1 VSSTALDFS
10 VERQRLLVTNF
21 AWSGE
26 AAAGRSP
33 GRAKLRRLDPAG
45 GKGVFQMKRLSGVTA
60 ALVFGVL
67 ALAGT
72 AGATKPFMERVVI
85 GPDTLSDTCSFP
97 VLIQPTAPDVQN
109 FFIFSN
115 GEIHG
120 SGPFVGTATNLDT
133 DKTVKINL
141 SGSFSV
147 VEHSDG
153 TTTITSNGF
162 VLSTLFGTI
171 FSGHGVLVLDASGNV
186 ISRTFNGRER
196 DLCAELAGP

>member
-1 VSSTALDFS
+1 MKHL
-10 VERQRLLVTNF
+10 
-21 AWSGE
+21 
-26 AAAGRSP
+26 AG
-33 GRAKLRRLDPAG
+33 
-45 GKGVFQMKRLSGVTA
+45 VIA
-60 ALVFGVL
+60 ALTLRALV
-67 ALAGT
+67 LAGT
-72 AGATKPFMERVVI
+72 AGATKPFMERIVI

-97 VLIQPTAPDVQN
+97 ILIQPTAPDVQN

-120 SGPFVGTATNLDT
+120 SGPYVGTATNLDT
-133 DKTVKINL
+133 GKTVNINL

-171 FSGHGVLVLDASGNV
+171 FPDTAS
-186 ISRTFNGRER
+186 SCSTP
-196 DLCAELAGP
+196 AET